1 MEIDYEIPEPFQF
14 NPLKHHLSFI
24 KEFVSLWQSEDKAP
38 EINSLVK
45 ELKHIGTSVMD
56 VYTGQLEINAIL
68 KEIIKLLESKDLISE
83 KSFELWAGNSFSSYR
98 IISLSDSSEWAVK
111 FHNQKGRFVHLFPA
125 RESPHTFR
133 IKANTLKSA
142 ILYYIIIGKDFISRE
157 DLNKARELLE
167 LSPVKDSA
175 ETDAIT
181 KMIEILRK

>member
-1 MEIDYEIPEPFQF
+1 MEINNNIPEPFQF
-14 NPLKHHLSFI
+14 NPLKHHLPFI
-24 KEFVSLWQSEDKAP
+24 KEFISLRLSDAKAD

-56 VYTGQLEINAIL
+56 IYTGSLTVSKIL
-68 KEIIKLLESKDLISE
+68 FEVGFYL
-83 KSFELWAGNSFSSYR
+83 KSNNLGNELVYSGWTVNTTNDFR
-98 IISLSDSSEWAVK
+98 IISLSDSSRWMLK
-111 FHNQKGRFVHLFPA
+111 YHDDRTRYVHLFPA

-133 IKANTLKSA
+133 IKSNTLKSA

-167 LSPVKDSA
+167 LSPVKNSS